1 MKKALII
8 IFISGFALIGLTAF
22 LRTAI
27 NPEKTIVGEWKEMD
41 WEYEKTDKFLGS
53 SAIGKSISDLE
64 KAEIAKDLVIHQAE
78 TWTFEPNGNLKLK
91 NDKNAKS
98 VKWVLKGRGHILQL
112 KYDKGTTENY
122 FLTHLD
128 DHRMVLNLEL
138 DNQARGIAKLV
149 FTK

>member
-8 IFISGFALIGLTAF
+8 VIISGFASFGLMAF
-22 LRTAI
+22 FKTAI
-27 NPEKTIVGEWKEMD
+27 NPEKTIVGEWKEMN
-41 WEYEKTDKFLGS
+41 WEYEKSDKFLGNS
-53 SAIGKSISDLE
+53 GIGKAISDLE
-64 KAEIAKDLVIHQAE
+64 KTEIAKDLVIHEAE
-78 TWTFEPNGNLKLK
+78 TWTFEPNGNLKLT
-91 NDKNAKS
+91 NDKSAKS

-149 FTK
+149 FKK

>member
-22 LRTAI
+22 LRTAV

-53 SAIGKSISDLE
+53 SGIGKSISDLE

-91 NDKNAKS
+91 NEKNAKS

>member
-8 IFISGFALIGLTAF
+8 TFVSGFALIGLTAF